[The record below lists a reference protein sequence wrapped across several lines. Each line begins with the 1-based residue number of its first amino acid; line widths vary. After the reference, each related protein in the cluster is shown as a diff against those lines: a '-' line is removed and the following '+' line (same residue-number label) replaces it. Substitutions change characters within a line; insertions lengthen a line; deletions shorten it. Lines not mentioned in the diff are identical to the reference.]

1 MVGAANADTFQGVKF
16 RRKRMV
22 RLETAAWSRT
32 LVPSV
37 AIHCD
42 CKIVMIGSSEKND
55 AKVLFKVLS
64 HFRRGPFFAK
74 TVIDYRVI
82 RLSQKPKIIDG

>member
-1 MVGAANADTFQGVKF
+1 MVGAANADTLQRVKF

-37 AIHCD
+37 EIHCG
-42 CKIVMIGSSEKND
+42 CKIVMIGSSEKMTL
-55 AKVLFKVLS
+55 KSF
-64 HFRRGPFFAK
+64 
-74 TVIDYRVI
+74 
-82 RLSQKPKIIDG
+82 